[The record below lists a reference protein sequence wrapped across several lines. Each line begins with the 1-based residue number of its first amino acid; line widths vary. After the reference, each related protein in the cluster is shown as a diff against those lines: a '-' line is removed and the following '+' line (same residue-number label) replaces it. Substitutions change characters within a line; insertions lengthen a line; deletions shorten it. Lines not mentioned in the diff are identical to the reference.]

1 MHTNSY
7 YVEKLLGEGGFGVVA
22 RCMNVDTEEVVAL
35 KMFRKHIDKEH
46 AEREI
51 ECLCKL
57 KQLDADTH
65 NVVKFI
71 EHFEYKGRFCLI
83 FEMLDL
89 DLFDFLESR
98 NWRPL
103 NAAEIRPIA
112 QQMLVALEG
121 LKNIGLVHAD
131 MKPENIAF
139 VDLCLSEFFKVKLID
154 FGCAIEVSELAEY
167 DTIQNIGYRAPEVI
181 MGLPLTEA
189 VDMWSLGDVLAYMF
203 LGELLYPTESEYER
217 FFTKSHDSSGQF
229 SSIDGMLHH
238 SKKDRGPG
246 EEVDTKAFL
255 SLLKQM
261 LHIDPKKR
269 ITPSAALR
277 HRFITMKHLF
287 VNNRFFIQYRQQAL
301 FLMARCDLRVA
312 DMGDIFTSSKVLS
325 SNEASTSDDDTED
338 STEASLDQ
346 GGTKDQI
353 TAVTHE
359 QDKITKLTAP
369 LDQVSSRNRTSTV
382 KGKVGT
388 DDHMT
393 APLVEVVENNRKSI
407 SRSKS
412 GTQSQIIAVTQKQD
426 KITKLT
432 APLDQVSSTNRT
444 STAVTHQEEKMTK
457 LTAPLENPSLSDGFT
472 KDKRT
477 AAASLNILKDRPPQE
492 VTVTNIEPAKNIMDK
507 TNQNMQEDPSD
518 IIEVTTKK
526 KHFRRFRKFLSRVIK
541 CFTCCRGVDDD

>member
-1 MHTNSY
+1 MQLRREVTNSY

-35 KMFRKHIDKEH
+35 KMFREYIDKED
-46 AEREI
+46 AEGEI

-57 KQLDADTH
+57 KKLDADTH

-103 NAAEIRPIA
+103 NVAEIRPIA

-131 MKPENIAF
+131 MKPENIVF

-203 LGELLYPTESEYER
+203 LGELLYPTESEYEQLRVMVHMQGQPKDHLLKAGEKARR
-217 FFTKSHDSSGQF
+217 FFTKSHDSSGQAWRMKTPDEYEQETEKEDTQCLAAGEKF
-229 SSIDGMLHH
+229 SSIDDMLHH
-238 SKKDRGPG
+238 FKKNMDPA
-246 EEVDTKAFL
+246 EEADTKAFL

-261 LHIDPKKR
+261 LHMDPKKR

-277 HRFITMKHLF
+277 HPFITMEHLF
-287 VNNRFFIQYRQQAL
+287 VNTRFSIQYREQAL
-301 FLMARCDLRVA
+301 LLMARCDPRVA

-325 SNEASTSDDDTED
+325 SNKASTSGDDTEGL
-338 STEASLDQ
+338 TEASLDQ

-353 TAVTHE
+353 
-359 QDKITKLTAP
+359 I
-369 LDQVSSRNRTSTV
+369 
-382 KGKVGT
+382 
-388 DDHMT
+388 
-393 APLVEVVENNRKSI
+393 
-407 SRSKS
+407 
-412 GTQSQIIAVTQKQD
+412 
-426 KITKLT
+426 
-432 APLDQVSSTNRT
+432 
-444 STAVTHQEEKMTK
+444 AVTHQEEKMSE
-457 LTAPLENPSLSDGFT
+457 LTAPLENPSVSDGVT
-472 KDKRT
+472 KDKRIT
-477 AAASLNILKDRPPQE
+477 AASLNIREDRPPQE

-518 IIEVTTKK
+518 VIKVTTKK
-526 KHFRRFRKFLSRVIK
+526 KRCRRFRKFLSRVFK
-541 CFTCCRGVDDD
+541 CFTCCCRGVDDD

>member
-1 MHTNSY
+1 MSYYQESGLIPDTVILGSTNSY

-203 LGELLYPTESEYER
+203 LGELLYPTESEYEQLRVMVHMQGQPKDHLLKAGQKARR
-217 FFTKSHDSSGQF
+217 FFTKMKTPDEYEQETEKEDTQCLAAGEKF

-277 HRFITMKHLF
+277 HRFITMK
-287 VNNRFFIQYRQQAL
+287 
-301 FLMARCDLRVA
+301 VA

-412 GTQSQIIAVTQKQD
+412 GTQ
-426 KITKLT
+426 ITVC
-432 APLDQVSSTNRT
+432 PNY
-444 STAVTHQEEKMTK
+444 THFNQRATD
-457 LTAPLENPSLSDGFT
+457 ACFPSLQDIWVGCWTAFLTPEQVGFEH
-472 KDKRT
+472 
-477 AAASLNILKDRPPQE
+477 LQP
-492 VTVTNIEPAKNIMDK
+492 
-507 TNQNMQEDPSD
+507 
-518 IIEVTTKK
+518 
-526 KHFRRFRKFLSRVIK
+526 F
-541 CFTCCRGVDDD
+541 